1 MAGALCGI
9 TRALPL
15 VTGRSE
21 LSLVRRRLDRKRKLL
36 QQLPTPVDSVE
47 FLVLV
52 DNSLDSLSSVPKHV
66 SLEWPRL
73 MRYGMKELSGEGQC
87 CANHGLS
94 LVVTA
99 RRDGVSHT
107 VMFDAGPENYVL
119 ERNAPRLGV
128 DFSTIEGIVLSHGHW
143 DHAGGL
149 PAAIRSILSAR
160 GAQPIPVF
168 VHPGMFRQRAL
179 TLASGTILP
188 IKAIPSPSELTALG
202 ARVISS
208 EQPQLI
214 LEGFFWISGEIPRVT
229 PYEKGFPGHLRR
241 SEDGSS
247 WENDPLIIDERFLAV
262 DVRGKGIVVLTAC
275 SHAGV
280 VNVLR
285 NARETF
291 SPVPLHAVA
300 GGFHLSAANEG
311 IIPETVA
318 DLGSF
323 GLTVIAPGHCTGWR
337 ATNALV
343 KAFGEDVVTPSAVG
357 KAYVL

>member
-1 MAGALCGI
+1 M
-9 TRALPL
+9 
-15 VTGRSE
+15 
-21 LSLVRRRLDRKRKLL
+21 D
-36 QQLPTPVDSVE
+36 QMPTPVDCVE

-73 MRYGMKELSGEGQC
+73 MRHGMKELSGEAQC

-99 RRDGVSHT
+99 RRGSISHT

-128 DFSTIEGIVLSHGHW
+128 EFSTIEGIVLSHGHW

-149 PAAIRSILSAR
+149 PAAVRSTVAAR
-160 GAQPIPVF
+160 GGRPIPVF

-179 TLASGTILP
+179 TLPSGTILP
-188 IKAIPSPSELTALG
+188 IKAIPNPSELMDLG

-208 EQPQLI
+208 QQSQLI
-214 LEGFFWISGEIPRVT
+214 LDGYFWISGEIPRVT
-229 PYEKGFPGHLRR
+229 SYERGFPGHLRR

-247 WENDPLIIDERFLAV
+247 WEADPLIMDERFLAV
-262 DVRGKGIVVLTAC
+262 DVRGKGIVVFTAC

-280 VNVLR
+280 VNVLQH
-285 NARETF
+285 ARDTF
-291 SPVPLHAVA
+291 SPVPLCAVA
-300 GGFHLSAANEG
+300 GGFHLSAANER
-311 IIPETVA
+311 IIPETVG

-343 KAFGEDVVTPSAVG
+343 GAFGEDVVTPSAVG
-357 KAYVL
+357 KTYVI